1 LSQSIPLPATLQ
13 SPVAVV
19 CHDAG
24 AAHLVFAW
32 LRHWSE
38 AGLLDHHHF
47 KMLLQGPAEKAWH
60 HHPVPLPHV
69 VLHNS
74 LKAIEGCHSVLTGTG
89 WASNL
94 EHQARQTAQC
104 LGIPSIAVIDHWVN
118 YAMRF
123 ERDGVVVLPT
133 QIWVADE
140 AAARLAQ
147 AQFEGVPV
155 LELPNVY
162 LQQLVQHI
170 PPVPAGCRNLLF
182 VLEPVRNDWGRGVQG
197 EFQALDFLVQ
207 HLAQVVGHEPVQ
219 ITLRPHP
226 SDPPDKYTAWIQ
238 AQGSLNIQLDQQM
251 DLNQSIAQARWVV
264 GVESFA
270 LVVAHAAGRETFSAL
285 PPWAHRCRLPIQGL
299 VHLQNLSSA

>member
-1 LSQSIPLPATLQ
+1 MSQSIPLPTTLQ

-32 LRHWSE
+32 LRHWFE
-38 AGLLDHHHF
+38 AGLLDRHHF
-47 KMLLQGPAEKAWH
+47 KMVLQGPAEKAWH

-74 LKAIEGCHSVLTGTG
+74 LDAIEGCHSVLTGTG

-94 EHQARQTAQC
+94 EHQARQTAQS
-104 LGIPSIAVIDHWVN
+104 LGIQSIAVIDHWVN

-123 ERDGVVVLPT
+123 ERDGVVVLPAH
-133 QIWVADE
+133 IWVADE

-155 LELPNVY
+155 LELPNIY

-170 PPVPAGCRNLLF
+170 PPVPVACRNLLY

-238 AQGSLNIQLDQQM
+238 AQGSLDIQLDQQM

-270 LVVAHAAGRETFSAL
+270 LVVAAAAGRETFSAL

-299 VHLQNLSSA
+299 VHLQDLA